1 MKKMMV
7 MIFIITCIYFVPVT
21 GLPCTTFMLDNSGQP
36 VYGKNTDSGAYAGLF
51 DCQ

>member
-7 MIFIITCIYFVPVT
+7 MIFIIICMCFVPVT
-21 GLPCTTFMLDNSGQP
+21 GLACTAFMLDDSGQP
-36 VYGKNTDSGAYAGLF
+36 VYGKNTDAKHITRLC